1 MNKTKSK
8 VLSLILAS
16 AMVVSSFSS
25 LNFASAATRTET
37 GKLTIDNDSAP
48 LNDDDELFLVSTD
61 ERSGLINIEDLL
73 GSVTLETYD
82 HEEVTDAEFDKL
94 SHVSGDKIL
103 TVEKDDDDYK
113 IRVKANAEG
122 KEVVSVRYEGTYTR
136 DDDKEYTVRG
146 DKDITVYCDKSG
158 EVFLG
163 ENETKDD
170 GSDLYTATASKGDR
184 PDAIPTAAV
193 NQKYLDAQ
201 AFYAVPSAEPDYE
214 GDAAADTVVASYA
227 TVDLTKLAK
236 DKAAA
241 TGGDLLYVKKDGSN
255 KVLDDDNIEL
265 KNSKSL
271 KEILLGSGAGLA
283 ALSED
288 DQKDANLYDEYGD
301 KINPVLSTTGSIIR
315 LVTDFKPTQIYT
327 KTAGKANSNP
337 NKEEG
342 SKKADAKL
350 ATIGSNT
357 LEIKLGKLALAT
369 YNTLDKVTLSKA
381 TGEAPAGDVNFFE
394 DVDGSKQD
402 NKVEVAKKYDADISL
417 TDGTTEAADTSTN
430 SFEVNKKKGK
440 TYITTGSVDWDSN
453 DSFNDALDEAVYP
466 VAVSNYKIVTD
477 GSVTVKGGVI
487 GDLEAKKSIKVED
500 GTVGNLKS
508 NKTEVEDGTVGTIKQ
523 KGDNPTIR
531 VTGGK
536 VDAIDADDA
545 AVTIDGGT
553 ISGNVVADTV
563 KIDAEDDDIDT
574 VISGNVDADN
584 DYDAAEDNAIEIDAT
599 SDATVTVKGALHGEN
614 GDIELQGDNV
624 VLGNVDLDYE
634 NNVTMED
641 FTGTVK
647 GIINAGDDS
656 TLEANGDTDVTISGK
671 LTVDSVEIEEDA
683 KVAVSDAD
691 VGSISGDGQFSFV
704 AGKLNAEG
712 GIDSATKLVITDGL
726 AVGATA
732 FTTDE
737 GAVDSEDLNTLGFT
751 LETKSANSTT
761 DKHIIKSVKF
771 AGVKFDKSDLRIA
784 KGQSDTVTVATYP
797 NGTALP
803 AGYSIEWNVDVND
816 DYITV
821 TTEGNVATVKA
832 VDYNASRAVD
842 NQGTISATVVDEDG
856 YEVEDLLT
864 ASINVTAIEKP
875 DSKVTLDTTKPVTL
889 GTGAVYQYIAKSS
902 SGAVMTATSS
912 DTQIAT
918 VELFNAADPRGYKF
932 QVKGVAE
939 GTATITTTDANGAT
953 ATLAVTVVK
962 VNGTLKADTTS
973 YTFAPG
979 KVYDVKFSTTGTT
992 AVPVVTVNGK
1002 VVSIAPRGNGVYR
1015 VTAQNPGTAFVVA
1028 KVGNTHVSVKFVV
1041 ANGAAS
1047 VGVKGNNVSTL
1058 K

>member
-103 TVEKDDDDYK
+103 TVEKDDDDYR

-146 DKDITVYCDKSG
+146 DKDITVYCDKAG

-184 PDAIPTAAV
+184 PDEIPSAAV
-193 NQKYLDAQ
+193 NQKYLDVQ

-236 DKAAA
+236 DKAA

-255 KVLDDDNIEL
+255 MVLDDDNIEL
-265 KNSKSL
+265 KNSKSF
-271 KEILLGSGAGLA
+271 KEILLASGANVTGL
-283 ALSED
+283 SD
-288 DQKDANLYDEYGD
+288 DDKKDANLYDEYGD

-350 ATIGSNT
+350 AAVGSNT

-369 YNTLDKVTLSKA
+369 YNTLDKVTLDKA
-381 TGEAPAGDVNFFE
+381 TGEAPVGDVNFFE

-453 DSFNDALDEAVYP
+453 DSFNDALDGAVYP
-466 VAVSNYKIVTD
+466 VAISNYKIVTD
-477 GSVTVKGGVI
+477 GSVTVKGGAI
-487 GDLEAKKSIKVED
+487 GDLEAAKSIKVED

-523 KGDNPTIR
+523 KGTSPTIR

-563 KIDAEDDDIDT
+563 KIDAEDDDINT

-584 DYDAAEDNAIEIDAT
+584 DNDAAEDNAIEIDAT

-712 GIDSATKLVITDGL
+712 GIDTATKLVITDGL

-732 FTTDE
+732 FTTEE

-771 AGVKFDKSDLRIA
+771 AGVKFDKTALRIA
-784 KGQSDTVTVATYP
+784 KGQSETLTVANYP
-797 NGTALP
+797 AGTALP
-803 AGYSIEWNVDVND
+803 EGYSVEWNVDVND

-832 VDYNASRAVD
+832 VDYNADRAVD

>member
-37 GKLTIDNDSAP
+37 GKLTIDHSKY
-48 LNDDDELFLVSTD
+48 LNDDDELFLVSKD
-61 ERSGLINIEDLL
+61 SRSDRIDIEQLL
-73 GSVTLETYD
+73 GSIDLETYD
-82 HEEVTDAEFDKL
+82 HEDASDVEFDKL
-94 SHVSGDKIL
+94 SHVKGDKIL
-103 TVEKDDDDYK
+103 TVEKDDDDYFV
-113 IRVKANAEG
+113 RVKANAEG
-122 KEVVSVRYEGTYTR
+122 KEVVNIRYEGTYTR
-136 DDDKEYTVRG
+136 DDKEYTVRG
-146 DKDITVYCDKSG
+146 DKDITVYADKEG

-163 ENETKDD
+163 EAYEKDSKEKPYDET
-170 GSDLYTATASKGDR
+170 GSVGDR
-184 PDAIPTAAV
+184 PDEIPTAAV
-193 NQKYLDAQ
+193 NQKYLDIQ
-201 AFYAVPSAEPDYE
+201 AY
-214 GDAAADTVVASYA
+214 YA
-227 TVDLTKLAK
+227 TAAGTGVESIVAQYHTLDLTKIQ
-236 DKAAA
+236 
-241 TGGDLLYVKKDGSN
+241 KDGAPLYTEVKDGKTILN
-255 KVLDDDNIEL
+255 EDNIEL
-265 KNSKSL
+265 KNSKNF
-271 KEILLGSGAGLA
+271 KQILLGKDAGLS
-283 ALSED
+283 ALSEGD
-288 DQKDANLYDEYGD
+288 KKDANLLDQYGE
-301 KINPVLSTTGSIIR
+301 VLKDADIASDVVPTTGSVIR
-315 LVTDFKPTQIYT
+315 LVTEFKGIQLYKDGDKRDT
-327 KTAGKANSNP
+327 KKT
-337 NKEEG
+337 
-342 SKKADAKL
+342 DAKL
-350 ATIGSNT
+350 MSSGSNT
-357 LEIKLGKLALAT
+357 LEIKLGKIDLS
-369 YNTLDKVTLSKA
+369 DKTKFKDL
-381 TGEAPAGDVNFFE
+381 
-394 DVDGSKQD
+394 DGSKQD
-402 NKVEVAKKYDADISL
+402 FKVEVAKKYDADISL
-417 TDGTTEAADTSTN
+417 TDGVKPSEVT
-430 SFEVNKKKGK
+430 SFEINKKKGK
-440 TYITTGSVDWDSN
+440 TYLARTGVDWDSN
-453 DSFNDALDEAVYP
+453 DSFNDALDEKDNYP
-466 VAVSNYKIVTD
+466 VSVGSYDKIVTD
-477 GSVTVKGGVI
+477 GSVKVLGGSI
-487 GDLEAKKSIKVED
+487 GDLEAIDGIIVED
-500 GTVGNLKS
+500 GTTGSLKAT
-508 NKTEVEDGTVGTIKQ
+508 KVEVQDGSVGTIKD
-523 KGDNPTIR
+523 KATTVEIS
-531 VTGGK
+531 GGK
-536 VDAIDADDA
+536 VKNIDAEDA
-545 AVTIDGGT
+545 KVTIDGGT
-553 ISGNVVADTV
+553 IDGDVVADTV
-563 KIDAEDDDIDT
+563 LIDAEDDDVNT
-574 VISGNVDADN
+574 VIGGDVSADN
-584 DYDAAEDNAIEIDAT
+584 DNYGGVEDAHAEYAIEVDAT
-599 SDATVTVKGALHGEN
+599 SDATVTVKGSLHVEN
-614 GDIELQGDNV
+614 GDIQLQGDNV
-624 VLGNVDLDYE
+624 TLGNIDVDYE
-634 NNVTMED
+634 NNVVMED

-656 TLEANGDTDVTISGK
+656 TLEANGDTDVTIGGK

-683 KVAVSDAD
+683 KVAVSDAS
-691 VGSISGDGQFSFV
+691 VGAISGDGQFSFV
-704 AGKLNAEG
+704 AGKLYSEG
-712 GIDSATKLVITDGL
+712 GIDTATKLVITDGL
-726 AVGATA
+726 VVGATA

-737 GAVDSEDLNTLGFT
+737 GSVDGEDLNTLGFT

-771 AGVKFDKSDLRIA
+771 AGVKFDKTALRIA
-784 KGQSDTVTVATYP
+784 KGQSETLTVANYP
-797 NGTALP
+797 AGTALP
-803 AGYSIEWNVDVND
+803 EGYSVEWNVDVND

-832 VDYNASRAVD
+832 VDYNADRAVD
-842 NQGTISATVVDEDG
+842 NQGTISATVVDKDG
-856 YEVEDLLT
+856 YEVEDLLV

-902 SGAVMTATSS
+902 SGAVLTATSS

>member
-37 GKLTIDNDSAP
+37 GKLTIDHSKY
-48 LNDDDELFLVSTD
+48 LNDDDELFLVSKD
-61 ERSGLINIEDLL
+61 SRSDRIDIEQLL
-73 GSVTLETYD
+73 GSIDLETYD
-82 HEEVTDAEFDKL
+82 HEDASDVEFDKL
-94 SHVSGDKIL
+94 SHVKGDKIL
-103 TVEKDDDDYK
+103 TVEKDDDDYFV
-113 IRVKANAEG
+113 RVKANAEG
-122 KEVVSVRYEGTYTR
+122 KEVVNIRYEGTYTR
-136 DDDKEYTVRG
+136 DDKEYTVRG
-146 DKDITVYCDKSG
+146 DKDITVYADKEG

-163 ENETKDD
+163 EAYEKDSKEKPYDET
-170 GSDLYTATASKGDR
+170 GSVGDR
-184 PDAIPTAAV
+184 PDEIPTAAV
-193 NQKYLDAQ
+193 NQKYLDIQ
-201 AFYAVPSAEPDYE
+201 AY
-214 GDAAADTVVASYA
+214 YA
-227 TVDLTKLAK
+227 TAAGTGVESIVAQYHTLDLTKIQ
-236 DKAAA
+236 
-241 TGGDLLYVKKDGSN
+241 KDGASLYTEVKDGKTILN
-255 KVLDDDNIEL
+255 EDNIEL
-265 KNSKSL
+265 KNSKNF
-271 KEILLGSGAGLA
+271 KQILLGKDAGLS
-283 ALSED
+283 ALSEGD
-288 DQKDANLYDEYGD
+288 KKDANLLDQYGE
-301 KINPVLSTTGSIIR
+301 VLKDADIASDVVPTTGSVIR
-315 LVTDFKPTQIYT
+315 LVTEFKGIQLYKDGDKRDT
-327 KTAGKANSNP
+327 KKT
-337 NKEEG
+337 
-342 SKKADAKL
+342 DAKL
-350 ATIGSNT
+350 MSSGSNT
-357 LEIKLGKLALAT
+357 LEIKLGKIDLS
-369 YNTLDKVTLSKA
+369 DKTKFKDL
-381 TGEAPAGDVNFFE
+381 
-394 DVDGSKQD
+394 DGSKQD
-402 NKVEVAKKYDADISL
+402 FKVEVAKKYDADISL
-417 TDGTTEAADTSTN
+417 TDGVKPSEVT
-430 SFEVNKKKGK
+430 SFEINKKKGK
-440 TYITTGSVDWDSN
+440 TYLARTGVDWDSN
-453 DSFNDALDEAVYP
+453 DSFNDALDEKDNYP
-466 VAVSNYKIVTD
+466 VSVGSYDKIVTD
-477 GSVTVKGGVI
+477 GSVKVLGGSI
-487 GDLEAKKSIKVED
+487 GDLEAIDGIIVED
-500 GTVGNLKS
+500 GTTGSLKAT
-508 NKTEVEDGTVGTIKQ
+508 KVEVQDGSVGTIKD
-523 KGDNPTIR
+523 KATTVEIS
-531 VTGGK
+531 GGK
-536 VDAIDADDA
+536 VKNIDAEDA
-545 AVTIDGGT
+545 KVTIDGGT
-553 ISGNVVADTV
+553 IDGDVVADTV
-563 KIDAEDDDIDT
+563 LIDAEDDDVNT
-574 VISGNVDADN
+574 VIGGDVSADN
-584 DYDAAEDNAIEIDAT
+584 DNYGGVEDAHAEYAIEVDAT
-599 SDATVTVKGALHGEN
+599 SDATVTVKGSLHVEN
-614 GDIELQGDNV
+614 GDIQLQGDNV
-624 VLGNVDLDYE
+624 TLGNIDVDYE
-634 NNVTMED
+634 NNVVMED

-656 TLEANGDTDVTISGK
+656 TLEANGDTDVTIGGK

-683 KVAVSDAD
+683 KVAVSDAS
-691 VGSISGDGQFSFV
+691 VGAISGDGQFSFV
-704 AGKLNAEG
+704 AGKLYSEG
-712 GIDSATKLVITDGL
+712 GIDTATKLVITDGL
-726 AVGATA
+726 VVGATA

-737 GAVDSEDLNTLGFT
+737 GSVDGEDLNTLGFT

-771 AGVKFDKSDLRIA
+771 AGVKFDKTALRIA
-784 KGQSDTVTVATYP
+784 KGQSETLTVANYP
-797 NGTALP
+797 AGTALP
-803 AGYSIEWNVDVND
+803 EGYSVEWNVDVND

-832 VDYNASRAVD
+832 VDYNADRAVD
-842 NQGTISATVVDEDG
+842 NQGTISATVVDKDG
-856 YEVEDLLT
+856 YEVEDLLV

-902 SGAVMTATSS
+902 SGAVLTATSS

>member
-37 GKLTIDNDSAP
+37 GKLTIDHSKY
-48 LNDDDELFLVSTD
+48 LNDDDELFLVSKD
-61 ERSGLINIEDLL
+61 SRSDRIDIEQLL
-73 GSVTLETYD
+73 GSIDLETYD
-82 HEEVTDAEFDKL
+82 HEDASDVEFDKL
-94 SHVSGDKIL
+94 SHVKGDKIL
-103 TVEKDDDDYK
+103 TVEKDDDDYFV
-113 IRVKANAEG
+113 RVKANAEG
-122 KEVVSVRYEGTYTR
+122 KEVVNIRYEGTYTR
-136 DDDKEYTVRG
+136 DDKEYTVRG
-146 DKDITVYCDKSG
+146 DKDITVYADKEG

-163 ENETKDD
+163 EAYEKDSKEKPYDET
-170 GSDLYTATASKGDR
+170 GSVGDR
-184 PDAIPTAAV
+184 PDEIPTAAV
-193 NQKYLDAQ
+193 NQKYLDIQ
-201 AFYAVPSAEPDYE
+201 AY
-214 GDAAADTVVASYA
+214 YA
-227 TVDLTKLAK
+227 TAAGTGVESIVAQYHTLDLTKIQ
-236 DKAAA
+236 
-241 TGGDLLYVKKDGSN
+241 KDGAPLYTEVKDGKTILN
-255 KVLDDDNIEL
+255 EDNIEL
-265 KNSKSL
+265 KNSKNF
-271 KEILLGSGAGLA
+271 KQILLGKDAGLS
-283 ALSED
+283 ALSEGD
-288 DQKDANLYDEYGD
+288 KKDANLLDQYGE
-301 KINPVLSTTGSIIR
+301 VLKDADIASDVVPTTGSVIR
-315 LVTDFKPTQIYT
+315 LVTEFKGIQLYKDGDKRDT
-327 KTAGKANSNP
+327 KKT
-337 NKEEG
+337 
-342 SKKADAKL
+342 DAKL
-350 ATIGSNT
+350 MSSGSNT
-357 LEIKLGKLALAT
+357 LEIKLGKIDLS
-369 YNTLDKVTLSKA
+369 DKTKFKDL
-381 TGEAPAGDVNFFE
+381 
-394 DVDGSKQD
+394 DGSKQD
-402 NKVEVAKKYDADISL
+402 FKVEVAKKYDADISL
-417 TDGTTEAADTSTN
+417 TDGVKPSEVT
-430 SFEVNKKKGK
+430 SFEINKKKGK
-440 TYITTGSVDWDSN
+440 TYLARTGVDWDSN
-453 DSFNDALDEAVYP
+453 DSFNDALDEKDNYP
-466 VAVSNYKIVTD
+466 VSVGSYDKIVTD
-477 GSVTVKGGVI
+477 GSVKVLGGSI
-487 GDLEAKKSIKVED
+487 GDLEAIDGIIVED
-500 GTVGNLKS
+500 GTTGSLKAT
-508 NKTEVEDGTVGTIKQ
+508 KVEVQDGSVGTIKD
-523 KGDNPTIR
+523 KATTVEIS
-531 VTGGK
+531 GGK
-536 VDAIDADDA
+536 VKNIDAEDA
-545 AVTIDGGT
+545 KVTIDGGT
-553 ISGNVVADTV
+553 IDGDVVADTV
-563 KIDAEDDDIDT
+563 LIDAEDDDVNT
-574 VISGNVDADN
+574 VIGGDVSADN
-584 DYDAAEDNAIEIDAT
+584 DNYGGVEDAHAEYAIEVDAT
-599 SDATVTVKGALHGEN
+599 SDATVTVKGSLHVEN
-614 GDIELQGDNV
+614 GDIQLQGDNV
-624 VLGNVDLDYE
+624 TLGNIDVDYE
-634 NNVTMED
+634 NNVVMED

-656 TLEANGDTDVTISGK
+656 TLEANGDTDVTIGGK

-683 KVAVSDAD
+683 KVAVSDAS
-691 VGSISGDGQFSFV
+691 VGAISGDGQFSFV
-704 AGKLNAEG
+704 AGKLYSEG
-712 GIDSATKLVITDGL
+712 GIDTATKLVITDGL
-726 AVGATA
+726 VVGATA

-737 GAVDSEDLNTLGFT
+737 GSVDGEDLNTLGFT

-771 AGVKFDKSDLRIA
+771 AGVKFDKTALRIA
-784 KGQSDTVTVATYP
+784 KGQSETLTVANYP
-797 NGTALP
+797 AGTALP
-803 AGYSIEWNVDVND
+803 EGYSVEWNVDVND

-832 VDYNASRAVD
+832 VDYNADRAVD
-842 NQGTISATVVDEDG
+842 NQGTISATVVDKDG
-856 YEVEDLLT
+856 YEVEDLLV

>member
-37 GKLTIDNDSAP
+37 GKLTIDHSKY
-48 LNDDDELFLVSTD
+48 LNDDDELFLVSKD
-61 ERSGLINIEDLL
+61 SRSDRIDIEQLL
-73 GSVTLETYD
+73 GSIDLETYD
-82 HEEVTDAEFDKL
+82 HEDASDVEFDKL
-94 SHVSGDKIL
+94 SHVKGDKIL
-103 TVEKDDDDYK
+103 TVEKDDDDYFV
-113 IRVKANAEG
+113 RVKANAEG
-122 KEVVSVRYEGTYTR
+122 KEVVNIRYEGTYTR
-136 DDDKEYTVRG
+136 DDKEYTVRG
-146 DKDITVYCDKSG
+146 DKDITVYADKEG

-163 ENETKDD
+163 EAYEKDSKEKPYDET
-170 GSDLYTATASKGDR
+170 GSVGDR
-184 PDAIPTAAV
+184 PDEIPTAAV
-193 NQKYLDAQ
+193 NQKYLDIQ
-201 AFYAVPSAEPDYE
+201 AY
-214 GDAAADTVVASYA
+214 YA
-227 TVDLTKLAK
+227 TAAGTGVESIVAQYHTLDLTKIQ
-236 DKAAA
+236 
-241 TGGDLLYVKKDGSN
+241 KDGAPLYTEVKDGKTILN
-255 KVLDDDNIEL
+255 EDNIEL
-265 KNSKSL
+265 KNSKNF
-271 KEILLGSGAGLA
+271 KQILLGKDAGLS
-283 ALSED
+283 ALSEGD
-288 DQKDANLYDEYGD
+288 KKDANLLDQYGE
-301 KINPVLSTTGSIIR
+301 VLKDADIASDVVPTTGSVIR
-315 LVTDFKPTQIYT
+315 LVTEFKGIQLYKDGDKRDT
-327 KTAGKANSNP
+327 KKT
-337 NKEEG
+337 
-342 SKKADAKL
+342 DAKL
-350 ATIGSNT
+350 MSSGSNT
-357 LEIKLGKLALAT
+357 LEIKLGKIDLS
-369 YNTLDKVTLSKA
+369 DKTKFKDL
-381 TGEAPAGDVNFFE
+381 
-394 DVDGSKQD
+394 DGSKQD
-402 NKVEVAKKYDADISL
+402 FKVEVAKKYDADISL
-417 TDGTTEAADTSTN
+417 TDGVKPSEVT
-430 SFEVNKKKGK
+430 SFEINKKKGK
-440 TYITTGSVDWDSN
+440 TYLARTGVDWDSN
-453 DSFNDALDEAVYP
+453 DSFNDALDEKDNYP
-466 VAVSNYKIVTD
+466 VSVGSYDKIVTD
-477 GSVTVKGGVI
+477 GSVKVLGGSI
-487 GDLEAKKSIKVED
+487 GDLEAIDGIIVED
-500 GTVGNLKS
+500 GTTGSLKAT
-508 NKTEVEDGTVGTIKQ
+508 KVEVQDGSVGTIKD
-523 KGDNPTIR
+523 KATTVEIS
-531 VTGGK
+531 GGK
-536 VDAIDADDA
+536 VKNIDAEDA
-545 AVTIDGGT
+545 KVTIDGGT
-553 ISGNVVADTV
+553 IDGDVVADTV
-563 KIDAEDDDIDT
+563 LIDAEDDDVNT
-574 VISGNVDADN
+574 VIGGDVSADN
-584 DYDAAEDNAIEIDAT
+584 DNYGGVEDAHAEYAIEVDAT
-599 SDATVTVKGALHGEN
+599 SDATVTVKGSLHVEN
-614 GDIELQGDNV
+614 GDIQLQGDNV
-624 VLGNVDLDYE
+624 TLGNIDVDYE
-634 NNVTMED
+634 NNVVMED

-656 TLEANGDTDVTISGK
+656 TLEANGDTDVTIGGK

-683 KVAVSDAD
+683 KVAVSDAS
-691 VGSISGDGQFSFV
+691 VGAISGDGQFSFV
-704 AGKLNAEG
+704 AGKLYSEG
-712 GIDSATKLVITDGL
+712 GIDTATKLVITDGL
-726 AVGATA
+726 VVGATA

-737 GAVDSEDLNTLGFT
+737 GSVDGEDLNTLGFT

-771 AGVKFDKSDLRIA
+771 AGVKFDKTALRIA
-784 KGQSDTVTVATYP
+784 KGQSETLTVANYP
-797 NGTALP
+797 AGTALP
-803 AGYSIEWNVDVND
+803 EGYSVEWNVDVND

-832 VDYNASRAVD
+832 VDYNADRAVD

>member
-61 ERSGLINIEDLL
+61 KRSAEIDIEDLL
-73 GSVTLETYD
+73 GDITLETYD
-82 HEEVTDAEFDKL
+82 HEDVSDAEFDKL
-94 SHVSGDKIL
+94 SHVKGDKIL

-113 IRVKANAEG
+113 LVVKANAEG
-122 KEVVSVRYEGTYTR
+122 MEVVNIRYEGTYTR

-146 DKDITVYCDKSG
+146 DKDITVYCDKAG

-163 ENETKDD
+163 EAGEKDKD
-170 GSDLYTATASKGDR
+170 GKLYRDSANGGIGDR
-184 PDAIPTAAV
+184 PDEIPSAAV
-193 NQKYLDAQ
+193 NQKYLDIEA
-201 AFYAVPSAEPDYE
+201 Y
-214 GDAAADTVVASYA
+214 YA
-227 TVDLTKLAK
+227 TPGANNVAVYHTLDLTKVAK
-236 DKAAA
+236 NEAEAEK
-241 TGGDLLYVKKDGSN
+241 GNLLYTKPDPKNADETI
-255 KVLDDDNIEL
+255 LDDDNIEL
-265 KNSKSL
+265 KNSKSF
-271 KEILLGSGAGLA
+271 KAILLANGQSE
-283 ALSED
+283 LSEAD
-288 DQKDANLYDEYGD
+288 RKDANMYNQY
-301 KINPVLSTTGSIIR
+301 NVLQTSASYQPTTTPSVIR
-315 LVTDFKPTQIYT
+315 LITEFKPTQLY
-327 KTAGKANSNP
+327 KDASGNH
-337 NKEEG
+337 
-342 SKKADAKL
+342 KKDDKKSDAKL
-350 ATIGSNT
+350 TSVGNNT
-357 LEIKLGKLALAT
+357 LEIKLGKIALQDKGVGNADPT
-369 YNTLDKVTLSKA
+369 YELLKDAKTDLYYFD
-381 TGEAPAGDVNFFE
+381 

-402 NKVEVAKKYDADISL
+402 HKVEVAKKYNADISL
-417 TDGTTEAADTSTN
+417 TNGIAKHVSTY
-430 SFEVNKKKGK
+430 EINKKKGK
-440 TYITTGSVDWDSN
+440 TYIAGSGTDWDSN
-453 DSFNDALDEAVYP
+453 DSFNDALDEPDYP
-466 VAVSNYKIVTD
+466 VSVGGYKIVTD
-477 GSVTVKGGVI
+477 GDVTVKGGSI
-487 GDLEAKKSIKVED
+487 GDLEAKNSIKVED

-508 NKTEVEDGTVGTIKQ
+508 NKIEVEDGSVETIKQ
-523 KGDNPTIR
+523 KTIKDDSDKDIQPTIL
-531 VTGGK
+531 VSGGK
-536 VDAIDADDA
+536 VKNIDADDA
-545 AVTIDGGT
+545 IVTIDGGN
-553 ISGNVVADTV
+553 ISGNVVADTIS
-563 KIDAEDDDIDT
+563 IDADDDDIDT
-574 VISGNVDADN
+574 VIGGDVVADN
-584 DYDAAEDNAIEIDAT
+584 DWEDSSESDAIKLDAT
-599 SDATVTVKGALHGEN
+599 SDATVTVKGTLRGEN
-614 GDIELQGDNV
+614 GNIELQGDNV

-634 NNVTMED
+634 NDVTMED

-712 GIDSATKLVITDGL
+712 GIDTATKLVITDGL

-732 FTTDE
+732 FTTEE

-771 AGVKFDKSDLRIA
+771 AGVKFDKTALRIA
-784 KGQSDTVTVATYP
+784 KGQSETLTVANYP
-797 NGTALP
+797 AGTALP
-803 AGYSIEWNVDVND
+803 EGYSVEWNVDVND

-832 VDYNASRAVD
+832 VDYNADRAVD

>member
-37 GKLTIDNDSAP
+37 GKLTIDHSKY
-48 LNDDDELFLVSTD
+48 LNDDDELFLVSKD
-61 ERSGLINIEDLL
+61 SRSDRIDIEQLL
-73 GSVTLETYD
+73 GSIDLETYD
-82 HEEVTDAEFDKL
+82 HEDASDVEFDKL
-94 SHVSGDKIL
+94 SHVKGDKIL
-103 TVEKDDDDYK
+103 TVEKDDDDYFV
-113 IRVKANAEG
+113 RVKANAEG
-122 KEVVSVRYEGTYTR
+122 KEVVNIRYEGTYTR
-136 DDDKEYTVRG
+136 DDKEYTVRG
-146 DKDITVYCDKSG
+146 DKDITVYADKEG

-163 ENETKDD
+163 EAYEKDSKEKPYDET
-170 GSDLYTATASKGDR
+170 GSVGDR
-184 PDAIPTAAV
+184 PDEIPTAAV
-193 NQKYLDAQ
+193 NQKYLDIQ
-201 AFYAVPSAEPDYE
+201 AY
-214 GDAAADTVVASYA
+214 YA
-227 TVDLTKLAK
+227 TAAGTGVESIVAQYHTLDLTKIQ
-236 DKAAA
+236 
-241 TGGDLLYVKKDGSN
+241 KDGAPLYTEVKDGKTILN
-255 KVLDDDNIEL
+255 EDNIEL
-265 KNSKSL
+265 KNSKNF
-271 KEILLGSGAGLA
+271 KQILLGKDAELS
-283 ALSED
+283 ALSEGD
-288 DQKDANLYDEYGD
+288 KKDANLLDQYGE
-301 KINPVLSTTGSIIR
+301 VLKDADIASDVVPTTGSVIR
-315 LVTDFKPTQIYT
+315 LVTEFKGIQLYKDGDKRDT
-327 KTAGKANSNP
+327 KKT
-337 NKEEG
+337 
-342 SKKADAKL
+342 DAKL
-350 ATIGSNT
+350 MSSGSNT
-357 LEIKLGKLALAT
+357 LEIKLGKIDLS
-369 YNTLDKVTLSKA
+369 DKTKFKDL
-381 TGEAPAGDVNFFE
+381 
-394 DVDGSKQD
+394 DGSKQD
-402 NKVEVAKKYDADISL
+402 FKVEVAKKYDADISL
-417 TDGTTEAADTSTN
+417 TDGVKPSEVT
-430 SFEVNKKKGK
+430 SFEINKKKGK
-440 TYITTGSVDWDSN
+440 TYLARTGVDWDSN
-453 DSFNDALDEAVYP
+453 DSFNDALDEKDNYP
-466 VAVSNYKIVTD
+466 VSVGSYDKIVTD
-477 GSVTVKGGVI
+477 GSVKVLGGSI
-487 GDLEAKKSIKVED
+487 GDLEAIDGIIVED
-500 GTVGNLKS
+500 GTTGSLKAT
-508 NKTEVEDGTVGTIKQ
+508 KVEVQDGSVGTIKD
-523 KGDNPTIR
+523 KATTVEIS
-531 VTGGK
+531 GGK
-536 VDAIDADDA
+536 VKNIDAEDA
-545 AVTIDGGT
+545 KVTIDGGT
-553 ISGNVVADTV
+553 IDGDVVADTV
-563 KIDAEDDDIDT
+563 LIDAEDDDVNT
-574 VISGNVDADN
+574 VIGGDVSADN
-584 DYDAAEDNAIEIDAT
+584 DNYGGVEDAHAEYAIEVDAT
-599 SDATVTVKGALHGEN
+599 SDATVTVKGSLHVEN
-614 GDIELQGDNV
+614 GDIQLQGDNV
-624 VLGNVDLDYE
+624 TLGNIDVDYE
-634 NNVTMED
+634 NNVVMED

-656 TLEANGDTDVTISGK
+656 TLEANGDTDVTIGGK

-683 KVAVSDAD
+683 KVAVSDAS
-691 VGSISGDGQFSFV
+691 VGAISGDGQFSFV
-704 AGKLNAEG
+704 AGKLYSEG
-712 GIDSATKLVITDGL
+712 GIDTATKLVITDGL
-726 AVGATA
+726 VVGATA

-737 GAVDSEDLNTLGFT
+737 GSVDGEDLNTLGFT

-771 AGVKFDKSDLRIA
+771 AGVKFDKTALRIA
-784 KGQSDTVTVATYP
+784 KGQSETLTVANYP
-797 NGTALP
+797 AGTALP
-803 AGYSIEWNVDVND
+803 EGYSVEWNVDVND

-832 VDYNASRAVD
+832 VDYNADRAVD
-842 NQGTISATVVDEDG
+842 NQGTISATVVDKDG